1 MNYEVLRFWFEET
14 TPDKWWQKDDDFD
27 AEIKRRFINLH
38 NQAKVGELF
47 TWRDSAEGSLAE
59 IIILDQFSRNI
70 YRDTPEAFGCDSLA
84 LVLAQTAITKRFDE
98 KLPEVQRSFIY
109 LPFMHSESQLIH
121 EQAVKLYTALGNENN
136 LDFELQHKRIID
148 RFGRYPHRNEILG
161 RKSTPEEVQF
171 LTEPNSSF

>member
-1 MNYEVLRFWFEET
+1 MFEQIIRFWFEET

-27 AEIKRRFINLH
+27 AEIKRRFTNLH
-38 NQAKVGELF
+38 NQARVGELF

-70 YRDTPEAFGCDSLA
+70 YRDTPEAFECDSLA
-84 LVLAQTAITKRFDE
+84 LVLAQTAIAKRFDE
-98 KLPEVQRSFIY
+98 KLPEVQKSFIY

-148 RFGRYPHRNEILG
+148 RFGRYPHRNKILG
-161 RKSTPEEVQF
+161 RESTAEEVQF

>member
-1 MNYEVLRFWFEET
+1 MFEQIIRFWFEET
-14 TPDKWWQKDDDFD
+14 TPDKWWQKDDYFD

-84 LVLAQTAITKRFDE
+84 LVLAQTAIAKRFDE